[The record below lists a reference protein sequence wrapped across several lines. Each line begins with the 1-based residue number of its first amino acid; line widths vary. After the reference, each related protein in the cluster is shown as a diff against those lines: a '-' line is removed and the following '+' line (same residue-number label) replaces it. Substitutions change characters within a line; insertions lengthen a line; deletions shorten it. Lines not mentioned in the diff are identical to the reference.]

1 MSGMYLRN
9 YKAVFLTFLREIMEK
24 ILCSAIWFDDGKE
37 YVHSPKNIKAGFVI
51 CGRRHHNC
59 FAILGQ
65 VLQEDKGYKE
75 LDDVQG
81 FLTDTDRFV
90 DRYEGAKI
98 AFAAKQT
105 KEQKEKLYSED
116 LY

>member
-1 MSGMYLRN
+1 MS
-9 YKAVFLTFLREIMEK
+9 KLREEI
-24 ILCSAIWFDDGKE
+24 ICSAIWFDDGKE
-37 YVHSPKNIKAGFVI
+37 YVHMPKNIKTGYVI

-65 VLQEDKGYKE
+65 VLQKDKNYKD

-81 FLTDTDRFV
+81 FLTNFDRFV
-90 DRYEGAKI
+90 NREEAWKIAESANQIINQSGAKG
-98 AFAAKQT
+98 T
-105 KEQKEKLYSED
+105 LYSED